1 MLKVRNLLGFGA
13 LGVTLCAAPADAMD
27 LSLAKTVDMI
37 VAESQD
43 VKKADANV
51 KKAQAQLAAAN
62 SNRWFKVDGTASYMN
77 MINVENPSKS
87 NGVTLPSGMG
97 VLISESLKDQE
108 VFIEIPDNIFMA
120 GISATQPIYT
130 FGKIGNAVKSV
141 KSAIKIS
148 ESSRDLTLREV
159 KYSAANVYWTA
170 KMTDEIVKIAQAD
183 LQAAR
188 AARNSLA
195 SAGRAN
201 RINLVKIE
209 SDIAAKEIN
218 LSDAEFNRDTAYR
231 MLKIL
236 AGINMDEDIT
246 LTEDFPKT
254 FVEMKEGTL
263 KNNPEWDI
271 LAQQVQMYESKA
283 KASRAEYLPTL
294 AATASYNFVA
304 MGNEA
309 DTMFD
314 KKGSQSAYWGLALQM
329 PLFSGGLH
337 RANATASAMD
347 AEAAHQDLDKSK
359 KMKTE
364 EYDNAIKKYNHLR
377 GNLATL
383 ENARDL
389 AAKAYKFSTE
399 RFAAGQTSAI
409 ELAETSAGL
418 YQLDMALLNAKYNIL
433 MSAESVKKLGE

>member
-1 MLKVRNLLGFGA
+1 MLKAFRVLGLGA
-13 LGVTLCAAPADAMD
+13 LGVTLCVTPAAAMD
-27 LSLAKTVDMI
+27 LSLAQTIDKI

-51 KKAQAQLAAAN
+51 KKAAAQLDAAN
-62 SNRWFKVDGTASYMN
+62 SNRWFKLDGTATYMN

-87 NGVTLPSGMG
+87 SGVTLPSGMG

-120 GISATQPIYT
+120 GLSATQPIYT

-141 KSAIKIS
+141 KAAIKMS
-148 ESSRDLTLREV
+148 ESSRELTLREV

-170 KMTDEIVKIAQAD
+170 KMTDDIVKIAKSYLD
-183 LQAAR
+183 AAR
-188 AARNSLA
+188 AARRNLA
-195 SAGRAN
+195 AAGRAN

-209 SDIAAKEIN
+209 SDIASKEIN

-236 AGINMDEDIT
+236 AGIDMDEEIT
-246 LTEDFPKT
+246 LTDEFPKT
-254 FVEMKEGTL
+254 FADMQAGTL

-271 LAQQVQMYESKA
+271 LNEQIRMYESKA
-283 KASRAEYLPTL
+283 KSSRAEYLPTL

-304 MGNEA
+304 MGNEF
-309 DTMFD
+309 DTMFE

-329 PLFSGGLH
+329 PIFSGGLH
-337 RANATASAMD
+337 RANATVDAMD
-347 AEAAHQDLDKSK
+347 AEAARQDLDKSK
-359 KMKTE
+359 KLKTE

-383 ENARDL
+383 ENARNL
-389 AAKAYKFSTE
+389 AAKAYQFSTE

-409 ELAETSAGL
+409 ELAEASAGL

-433 MSAESVKKLGE
+433 MSAEAVKKLGE

>member
-1 MLKVRNLLGFGA
+1 MLKAFRVLGLGA
-13 LGVTLCAAPADAMD
+13 LGVTLCVTPAAAMD
-27 LSLAKTVDMI
+27 LSLAQTIDKI

-51 KKAQAQLAAAN
+51 KKATAQLSAAN
-62 SNRWFKVDGTASYMN
+62 SNRWFKLDGTATYMN

-87 NGVTLPSGMG
+87 SGVTLPSGMG

-120 GISATQPIYT
+120 GLSATQPIYT

-141 KSAIKIS
+141 KAAIKMS
-148 ESSRDLTLREV
+148 ESSRELTLREV

-170 KMTDEIVKIAQAD
+170 KMTDDIVKIAKSD
-183 LQAAR
+183 LDAAR
-188 AARNSLA
+188 AARRNLA
-195 SAGRAN
+195 AAGRAN

-209 SDIAAKEIN
+209 SDIASKEIN

-236 AGINMDEDIT
+236 AGIDMDEEIT
-246 LTEDFPKT
+246 LTDEFPKT
-254 FVEMKEGTL
+254 FADMQAGTL

-271 LAQQVQMYESKA
+271 LNEQIRMYESKA
-283 KASRAEYLPTL
+283 KSSRAEYLPTL

-304 MGNEA
+304 MGNEF
-309 DTMFD
+309 DTMFE

-329 PLFSGGLH
+329 PIFSGGLH
-337 RANATASAMD
+337 RANATVDAMD
-347 AEAAHQDLDKSK
+347 AEAARQDLDKSK
-359 KMKTE
+359 KLKTE

-383 ENARDL
+383 ENARNL
-389 AAKAYKFSTE
+389 AAKAYQFSTE

-409 ELAETSAGL
+409 ELAEASAGL

-433 MSAESVKKLGE
+433 MSAEAVKKLGE